1 MSNLSVYSEV
11 RSVSID
17 GLRCGTSRESIWGNL
32 LPKVVNKNSEVEI
45 CWWDVV
51 RAPYLRERDTIS
63 NLEFDE
69 KGETNEEELLQ
80 AESEHDGTAEQEKQ
94 TPVTANNKLK
104 KNSRDTKTRWV
115 SIWDGIPST
124 NEIFGWKW

>member
-1 MSNLSVYSEV
+1 
-11 RSVSID
+11 
-17 GLRCGTSRESIWGNL
+17 
-32 LPKVVNKNSEVEI
+32 
-45 CWWDVV
+45 
-51 RAPYLRERDTIS
+51 LRERDTIS

-94 TPVTANNKLK
+94 IPVTANNKLK

-115 SIWDGIPST
+115 SI
-124 NEIFGWKW
+124 